1 MHLRPLMI
9 LRRDKNPAC
18 TQMMLLQNVQSWQ
31 LICPQTVRKKARS
44 LKVNDIQ
51 TQSLTSNPIL
61 SATFTQ
67 IRLKNRAQRGFF
79 VRRLCKSNHILS
91 NGCPMKPTLF
101 FVSRRACGD

>member
-9 LRRDKNPAC
+9 LSRDKNPAC

-44 LKVNDIQ
+44 LKYNDIQ

-61 SATFTQ
+61 SATLT
-67 IRLKNRAQRGFF
+67 RD
-79 VRRLCKSNHILS
+79 VRS
-91 NGCPMKPTLF
+91 NGLPRFCF
-101 FVSRRACGD
+101 IIWHVSADLMGCWLIDVT

>member
-61 SATFTQ
+61 SATL
-67 IRLKNRAQRGFF
+67 IAQLGMPDGMRT
-79 VRRLCKSNHILS
+79 RS
-91 NGCPMKPTLF
+91 
-101 FVSRRACGD
+101 VSR